1 MLNFRMVTA
10 VLNTA
15 IGTLQSYTLFNTF
28 GAHHEFG
35 NVPVRLTPKGFKV
48 NTELSSNW
56 SYASG
61 KRNFAFIQASASP
74 TLVDHVSSPSDND
87 TSDSK
92 KKSSEHSSFLF
103 KFHISW

>member
-15 IGTLQSYTLFNTF
+15 IGTLQSNTLFNTF